1 MLLALVVALGT
12 EPTRSTADSMLYANA
27 IVRVR
32 VPTMKGA
39 WYRGR
44 LVRSTS
50 AIGCLAVMIEM
61 ESPDQPQRFVFLHGV
76 DSLAV
81 DRRTNTGV
89 MALNLPPAAEGD
101 WQVFS
106 RKELVAANVGCRGER
121 RIPNRPAPPA

>member
-1 MLLALVVALGT
+1 MLSAALLMATLWSGA
-12 EPTRSTADSMLYANA
+12 PASPDSLLYANA

-39 WYRGR
+39 WYSGR

-61 ESPDQPQRFVFLHGV
+61 ERPDQPQRFVFLHGV

-89 MALNLPPAAEGD
+89 MALNLPAAVEAD

-106 RKELVAANVGCRGER
+106 RKELVAANAGCRGAR
-121 RIPNRPAPPA
+121 K

>member
-1 MLLALVVALGT
+1 MLFALVAALGT
-12 EPTRSTADSMLYANA
+12 QPPRSVADSMLYANA

-81 DRRTNTGV
+81 DRRTNTGI
-89 MALNLPPAAEGD
+89 MALNLPPAADAD
-101 WQVFS
+101 WQVFT
-106 RKELVAANVGCRGER
+106 RQELVAANAGCKGER
-121 RIPNRPAPPA
+121 RLPKRRAPTT